1 MKFLLAIAALAASV
15 SGHAIMQ
22 KLSVNGQDQ
31 GQLKGV
37 WAPTSDYPLYSPND
51 ANFACNTGIVYK
63 DTNVISIPAGAKVG
77 AWWGHVIGYEAIVK
91 TYPSRKQLIANMLLS
106 AELKAQTTQTT
117 R

>member
-1 MKFLLAIAALAASV
+1 MSNPKELFRSRIQCTMKSLLAIAALAASA

-37 WAPTSDYPLYSPND
+37 RAPTSDYPLYSPND
-51 ANFACNTGIVYK
+51 GNFACNTGIVYK

-77 AWWGHVIGYEAIVK
+77 AWWGHVIGYEAITKLAYV
-91 TYPSRKQLIANMLLS
+91 PR
-106 AELKAQTTQTT
+106 
-117 R
+117 